1 MNSNQLTYNQWHEYL
16 SKELTK
22 DYRKLK
28 LIKNEKVVQ
37 TVSSRKSKNLR
48 SV

>member
-1 MNSNQLTYNQWHEYL
+1 MSSKQLTYSQWHEYL
-16 SKELTK
+16 SNELTK

-28 LIKNEKVVQ
+28 LIKNEKVIQ
-37 TVSSRKSKNLR
+37 TVSPRKSKNLR